1 VYAALLRRLVGS
13 GLRRGMSG
21 STPWMIVGII
31 AGGLRILGRIA
42 RDDDAVVYRTV
53 IKAGDVFEIVTR
65 PKQ

>member
-13 GLRRGMSG
+13 GLRKGMSG
-21 STPWMIVGII
+21 STPWMIVGLL
-31 AGGLRILGRIA
+31 AGGLRILGRLA
-42 RDDDAVVYRTV
+42 REDEAVLYRTV